1 MAVLSKD
8 DYMARVKGIV
18 GEKSDDESISLLEDL
33 TDTYNDLE
41 KRTQKSDIDWEKKC
55 KDLDEQWRKRFQ
67 KRFYESDGG
76 NPYYGPEIE
85 TETEEEKITID
96 DLFKEKD

>member
-18 GEKSDDESISLLEDL
+18 GENSDDESISLLEDL

-41 KRTQKSDIDWEKKC
+41 KRTQKSDVDWEKKY

-76 NPYYGPEIE
+76 NPYEPEIE

-96 DLFKEKD
+96 DLFKDKD